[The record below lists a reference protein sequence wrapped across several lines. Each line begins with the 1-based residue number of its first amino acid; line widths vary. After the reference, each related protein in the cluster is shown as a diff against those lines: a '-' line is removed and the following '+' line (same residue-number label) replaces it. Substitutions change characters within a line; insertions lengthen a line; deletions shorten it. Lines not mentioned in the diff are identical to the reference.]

1 MLHNIAPGTV
11 IALTGPMGSGKTAF
25 VQGLARGLGI
35 TEPITSP
42 SFALVHEY
50 EAQPPLFHVDLYRID
65 SSRELSLLAI
75 EEYFEPAAI
84 TVIEWSERASEIL
97 PANTIE
103 VSIRI
108 AQDGSRE
115 FEVESLEL
123 TKQEKL
129 DE

>member
-1 MLHNIAPGTV
+1 
-11 IALTGPMGSGKTAF
+11 MGSGKTAF

-35 TEPITSP
+35 TEPVTSP

-50 EAQPPLFHVDLYRID
+50 EAQPPLVHVDLYRIENA
-65 SSRELSLLAI
+65 RELSLLAI
-75 EEYFEPAAI
+75 EEYFDPAAI

-115 FEVESLEL
+115 LEVASLEL
-123 TKQEKL
+123 TNEETP